1 MKYFLE
7 SPDPSASHGLP
18 EGFAA
23 HLVADCKDWLGYVKK
38 CEPLEVCISRFEGGE
53 SRIRDKLYAVNDS
66 F

>member
-23 HLVADCKDWLGYVKK
+23 HLVADCKDWLGLVKK
-38 CEPLEVCISRFEGGE
+38 CEPLEVCITRFEGGE
-53 SRIRDKLYAVNDS
+53 
-66 F
+66 